1 MEIHMRIIGFIVF
14 FVLEILFIP
23 LSIIGFFIIATKPK
37 RVSRKLGVSST
48 AVSVIANRWMMHV
61 FGRRADWPSVKLFAA
76 LPNSPVWGMRLVFF
90 PTYVAYKIAGDMRG
104 IPSKTEEGM
113 ETLKNVGIAR
123 DTWFDAMIEKSKDAV
138 EQAVILGAGYDTRCY
153 GMLKTGGVRL
163 FELDQPATQRLKRQ
177 CLDEAGIDAAHVT
190 FVSVDFTTDE
200 WFDRLAGAGFDPGR
214 KTIFI
219 WQGVTLYL
227 SEREVRNTLKKIRS
241 RCAPGCAVLVDFYD
255 PTKMGYLR
263 SIQTAGEKFDFGLD
277 LGIKR
282 EEHLRAFVE
291 SEGLRLGAF
300 HFMGHRTEKGAFG
313 AVAEVRV

>member
-1 MEIHMRIIGFIVF
+1 VNVDDWPSIKKIMEIHMRIIGFIVF

-138 EQAVILGAGYDTRCY
+138 EHAQDGRREAVRTRSAGDT
-153 GMLKTGGVRL
+153 
-163 FELDQPATQRLKRQ
+163 AA
-177 CLDEAGIDAAHVT
+177 EAAV
-190 FVSVDFTTDE
+190 
-200 WFDRLAGAGFDPGR
+200 PGR
-214 KTIFI
+214 
-219 WQGVTLYL
+219 G
-227 SEREVRNTLKKIRS
+227 R
-241 RCAPGCAVLVDFYD
+241 
-255 PTKMGYLR
+255 
-263 SIQTAGEKFDFGLD
+263 
-277 LGIKR
+277 
-282 EEHLRAFVE
+282 H
-291 SEGLRLGAF
+291 
-300 HFMGHRTEKGAFG
+300 
-313 AVAEVRV
+313 